1 LIPSYH
7 SSPRL
12 WEREIKQEYPPS
24 FLMVPEKNK
33 GGFMYYLGIDVS
45 KSKTD
50 YLILDEKGER
60 FQRPFSLEN
69 TREGF
74 ETLLKKLSEFSLT
87 PENLLAGLEATGSLW
102 ENLYSFLTEKGY
114 KVILLNPYQT
124 RKFHQALGQKATT
137 DIISAFVIADLLRSN
152 RYLSSIVP
160 EEEIEALRELVKLQF
175 HLEEEKKRF
184 SRRLVSLLALVFPE
198 YEKTALR
205 NVFSI
210 ASRRVLEKWPTA
222 FDLAQAKVS
231 QIEKVVRS
239 IKGNNFNI
247 SEIGS
252 LIETAKNS
260 IYSGRA
266 REVRAF
272 TIRVLLSQ
280 LDRVLS
286 SLEKIKEEI
295 DKILSPKDGSGS
307 FPGSNLLSTP
317 AIGKNTLA
325 VFLSVAG
332 SNGTNYPSGKKLI
345 GHIGFFPQIFE
356 SGQTRKNNIISH
368 RGPNYVRKGL
378 YMAAVSSLRHNP
390 EMRTLYNKKISQGKT
405 RKQALICVAKK
416 LAQMMLSMLKSGQEY
431 RPERVFVPPT
441 ALPRFQEGA
450 PVS

>member
-1 LIPSYH
+1 
-7 SSPRL
+7 
-12 WEREIKQEYPPS
+12 
-24 FLMVPEKNK
+24 
-33 GGFMYYLGIDVS
+33 MYYLGIDVS

-74 ETLLKKLSEFSLT
+74 DTLLKKLSQFSLT

-102 ENLYSFLTEKGY
+102 ENLYSFLTEKGD
-114 KVILLNPYQT
+114 KVIVLNPYQT

-152 RYLSSIVP
+152 RYLSSMVP
-160 EEEIEALRELVKLQF
+160 EEEIDPLRELVKLQF

-222 FDLAQAKVS
+222 FDLAQTKVS

-272 TIRVLLSQ
+272 TIRILLSP
-280 LDRVLS
+280 
-286 SLEKIKEEI
+286 E
-295 DKILSPKDGSGS
+295 DGCGS

-356 SGQTRKNNIISH
+356 SGQTRKDNIISH

-378 YMAAVSSLRHNP
+378 YMATVSSLRHNP

-405 RKQALICVAKK
+405 RKQTLICVAKK
-416 LAQMMLSMLKSGQEY
+416 LAQMMLSMLKSGQQY